1 MSQTLEITD
10 IAGKLLLTIQEKDF
24 NKDRPLIIKLK
35 TPEEEKPYQSMIK
48 QTNKNKLVMS

>member
-1 MSQTLEITD
+1 MSQTLEISD
-10 IAGKLLLTIQEKDF
+10 ITGKLLATIQEKDF
-24 NKDRPLIIKLK
+24 NKDKPLIVKLR